1 MSSLVGLVEFFR
13 ELTGYLKG
21 KGEIYR
27 ASNVAL
33 LYILGDIV
41 RELYGIDVR
50 YVERY
55 ANKYIELSEIQ
66 VSKFETVAQKNVK
79 ALTLGLREQI
89 QITENA
95 PEKYKIV
102 DLSKLRGKGK
112 NEP

>member
-1 MSSLVGLVEFFR
+1 MSSLVGLVEFFK

-33 LYILGDIV
+33 LYVLSDIV
-41 RELYGIDVR
+41 RELYGIDIS
-50 YVERY
+50 YINYY

-66 VSKFETVAQKNVK
+66 VSRFETVAQKNVK
-79 ALTLGLREQI
+79 ALTLGLKEQI
-89 QITENA
+89 QITESA

-102 DLSKLRGKGK
+102 DLSKLRGKSK
-112 NEP
+112 E